1 MAQRHED
8 ERRQEDPERG
18 EGCARDATQHVAD
31 ERRRRE
37 DRTGGDLANGD
48 GVEEL
53 PVGQPP
59 ETIDEIVAKEGQEH
73 VAASVEHRA
82 DLQEYEKQC
91 REAHAGAD
99 SGRRRHAT
107 AAHRRQQHRDDP
119 APQQQRDLVGSH
131 E

>member
-37 DRTGGDLANGD
+37 DRTGGDLADGD

-53 PVGQPP
+53 LVGQPA
-59 ETIDEIVAKEGQEH
+59 EAIDEIVAKEGQEH
-73 VAASVEHRA
+73 VAASVERS
-82 DLQEYEKQC
+82 EERRVGK
-91 REAHAGAD
+91 G
-99 SGRRRHAT
+99 GRSRRWPEEDNKKSET
-107 AAHRRQQHRDDP
+107 
-119 APQQQRDLVGSH
+119 
-131 E
+131 